1 MPFAVCICNPRA
13 GRALTGPEEVESRL
27 APLGY
32 AVEFKRSE
40 YRLHALELA
49 QKAVADNADLVI
61 AAGGDGTIN
70 EVASGLALSHVP
82 LAILPCG
89 TANVLAKEI
98 RLPHRVSDS
107 IDLIPQLRPMRIA
120 LGNGGSRSFVLMAGV
135 GIDAEIV
142 YDLRAAMKR
151 TFGVGGFWLEALRH
165 WTSYR
170 FSPFSVTVDGENY
183 RATFGIVGR
192 AACYG
197 GGVRITSGA
206 DLAGDSFDVCL
217 FQGRSRLDYL
227 RYLFGVLTGTHRH
240 FHDVVYIRARYVDM
254 ASEVPI
260 RVQMDGEVVGALPMT
275 FEVIPDALTLMVP
288 PSPRT
293 ILR

>member
-1 MPFAVCICNPRA
+1 MPFAVCICNPYA

-32 AVEFKRSE
+32 AVEFKRTE

-98 RLPHRVSDS
+98 RLPHRIRDCVE
-107 IDLIPQLRPMRIA
+107 LIPQLKPVRIA
-120 LGNGGSRSFVLMAGV
+120 LGNGGIRSFVLMAGI
-135 GIDAEIV
+135 GIDAEII

-170 FSPFSVTVDGENY
+170 FSPFTVNVDGENY
-183 RATFGIVGR
+183 RATFAIVGR
-192 AACYG
+192 AAWYA
-197 GGVRITSGA
+197 GGVRITPRA
-206 DLAGDSFDVCL
+206 DLTGNSFDVCL

-227 RYLFGVLTGTHRH
+227 RYLSGVLTGTHPH
-240 FHDVVYIRARYVDM
+240 FHDVVYKQGSRIEMTA
-254 ASEVPI
+254 EVLI
-260 RVQMDGEVVGALPMT
+260 RVQMDGEAAGVLPMT
-275 FEVIPDALTLMVP
+275 FEIVPDALTLLVP
-288 PSPRT
+288 
-293 ILR
+293 

>member
-13 GRALTGPEEVESRL
+13 GRALTGPEEVASRL
-27 APLGY
+27 SALGY
-32 AVEFKRSE
+32 SVEFKPTE

-49 QKAVADNADLVI
+49 QKAVVDNADLVI

-70 EVASGLALSHVP
+70 EVACGLALSRVP

-98 RLPHRVSDS
+98 RLPNRIRDCVE
-107 IDLIPQLRPMRIA
+107 LIPQLKPVRIA
-120 LGNGGSRSFVLMAGV
+120 LGNGGIRSFVLMAGI
-135 GIDAEIV
+135 GIDAEII

-170 FSPFSVTVDGENY
+170 FSPFDVNVDGESF
-183 RATFGIVGR
+183 RATFAIVGR
-192 AACYG
+192 AAWYA
-197 GGVRITSGA
+197 GGVRITPRA
-206 DLAGDSFDVCL
+206 DLTGDSFDVCL

-227 RYLFGVLTGTHRH
+227 RYLSGVLTGTHPH
-240 FHDVVYIRARYVDM
+240 FHDVVYKQGTRIEMTA
-254 ASEVPI
+254 EVPI
-260 RVQMDGEVVGALPMT
+260 RVQMDGEAAGVLPMT
-275 FEVIPDALTLMVP
+275 FEIVPDALTLLVP
-288 PSPRT
+288 
-293 ILR
+293 